1 MNKIIKALNSLTSI
15 RPDLAKHMVGGVY
28 SMWYIMVAYIVL
40 GKTAGIIAALV
51 FISLFSLWEIYH
63 MVKHKKP
70 FSVTDILAAFIPMI
84 PFLILLINSDTL

>member
-1 MNKIIKALNSLTSI
+1 MEKIIKGLDSLTSI

-51 FISLFSLWEIYH
+51 FISLFFLWEVYH
-63 MVKHKKP
+63 MVKHKKS
-70 FSVTDILAAFIPMI
+70 FSMTDILAAFIPMV
-84 PFLILLINSDTL
+84 PFLIMLIHS

>member
-1 MNKIIKALNSLTSI
+1 MDKIIKGLDSLTSI

-28 SMWYIMVAYIVL
+28 SMWYIMVAYIVG

-51 FISLFSLWEIYH
+51 FISLFFLWEVYH

-70 FSVTDILAAFIPMI
+70 FSMTDILAAFIPMV
-84 PFLILLINSDTL
+84 PFLIMLIHS

>member
-1 MNKIIKALNSLTSI
+1 MEKIIKGLDSLTSI

-40 GKTAGIIAALV
+40 GKTAGIIASLV
-51 FISLFSLWEIYH
+51 FISLFFLWEVYH

-70 FSVTDILAAFIPMI
+70 FSMTDILAAFIPMV
-84 PFLILLINSDTL
+84 PFLIMLIHS